1 MSELLLH
8 GYWRSSAAYRVR
20 IALNLK
26 GVHYAQISHD
36 LRKGDQRADEYL
48 SVAPHG
54 LVPALVAGDETLIE
68 SPAILEW
75 IEARWPQPP
84 LLPTSAS
91 EAATVRAMAAIIG
104 CDIHPVNNLRILKA
118 LREQFGATDEQVN
131 AWVQRWISEG
141 FSALETLVARH
152 GGTFAFGDHPT
163 LADCYL
169 VPQIYNAR
177 RFSVDLAPFP
187 HLAAAAA
194 AADRLDAFCAAR
206 PEAQP
211 DADI

>member
-1 MSELLLH
+1 MTELLLH

-54 LVPALVAGDETLIE
+54 LVPALVADDETLIE

-84 LLPTSAS
+84 LLPASAS
-91 EAATVRAMAAIIG
+91 EAAIVRAMSAIIG
-104 CDIHPVNNLRILKA
+104 CDIHPVNNLRILKT
-118 LREQFGATDEQVN
+118 LREQFNASDEQVS

-141 FSALETLVARH
+141 FSALETLVAHH
-152 GGTFAFGDHPT
+152 GGTFAFGNHAT

-177 RFSVDLAPFP
+177 RSAVDLAPFP
-187 HLAAAAA
+187 HLVAAAA